1 MKNNHDSSTW
11 WLENKLR
18 SMPPVL
24 LLCEFGEKTKTRL
37 LLIRDLCLVVS
48 EEPPDAKVLTM
59 KRCCIFFKVQL
70 GKTTSCL
77 SFAISKASLSDIVS
91 AGEGHSQ
98 DDFNVYHKYTTC
110 TPSTPPQVQVRHMYK
125 VCHASWTSAFTH
137 GDLKCSLSLWSRG
150 RLL

>member
-1 MKNNHDSSTW
+1 MKNNHDSSAW

-18 SMPPVL
+18 STPPVL
-24 LLCEFGEKTKTRL
+24 LLCESGEETKIRL
-37 LLIRDLCLVVS
+37 LLVRDLCLVVS

-59 KRCCIFFKVQL
+59 KRFCIFYKVQL
-70 GKTTSCL
+70 DKATSCL
-77 SFAISKASLSDIVS
+77 SFAIPKASLSDIVS

-125 VCHASWTSAFTH
+125 VCRASWASAFTH
-137 GDLKCSLSLWSRG
+137 GDLKCSPSL
-150 RLL
+150 